1 MFVYIFGLFNLLV
14 CVTTLFG
21 HSGLFVLFFVG
32 LVQFGCFVWVVCVCV
47 FGWLLA
53 WVVGILGRWVVCFS
67 FHQQRAL
74 LGSSA
79 QISCGAAPGQVPE
92 GCGAEGSIPAQ
103 LPGKFQRSAPVR
115 FRKFP
120 VQFPKS
126 SKFWKIPGWFQ
137 EGEVPDSC
145 GVPFL
150 IRFRQ
155 EVPVQ
160 WKVSSYIKAQPKN
173 DQNRS
178 VVLLGMPPKFG

>member
-32 LVQFGCFVWVVCVCV
+32 LVQFGCFVCFVCVCV

-53 WVVGILGRWVVCFS
+53 WVVGILGRWVVCFN

-92 GCGAEGSIPAQ
+92 GAVQKVPFRRSSQESSSAVPQSGSGSFRCSSQGQASS
-103 LPGKFQRSAPVR
+103 GRFRGGSKKVR
-115 FRKFP
+115 FRIPAGFP
-120 VQFPKS
+120 S
-126 SKFWKIPGWFQ
+126 
-137 EGEVPDSC
+137 
-145 GVPFL
+145 
-150 IRFRQ
+150 
-155 EVPVQ
+155 
-160 WKVSSYIKAQPKN
+160 
-173 DQNRS
+173 
-178 VVLLGMPPKFG
+178 